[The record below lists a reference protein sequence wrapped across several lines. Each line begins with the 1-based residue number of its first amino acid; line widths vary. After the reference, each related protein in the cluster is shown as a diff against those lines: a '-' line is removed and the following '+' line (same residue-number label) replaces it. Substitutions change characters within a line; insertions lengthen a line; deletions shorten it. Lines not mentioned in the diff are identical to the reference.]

1 MTKKF
6 FRPYREGD
14 GGTILMPLVENV
26 AEPHEDWVKK
36 KCPMCGAECY
46 ETRLHRLLMR
56 MEPGVKAACTKC
68 ALRVGKAKGA
78 GRG

>member
-1 MTKKF
+1 MRNRKPI
-6 FRPYREGD
+6 RPYRKRD

-68 ALRVGKAKGA
+68 ALRLGKD
-78 GRG
+78 RGQG